1 MSRSLDRRAMFA
13 MLSAALPLK
22 AWAGAKQGAKL
33 KILILCTGNSC
44 RSQMTEALLKS
55 FDPRL
60 EVHSAGTA
68 PSDRVH
74 PYAIRAMSEVGIDI
88 SGSRPKNADQ
98 FLAQP
103 FDYVITVC
111 DEADKN
117 CPYFTGKVG
126 KRMHIGFPDPAAAT
140 GSDEEILA
148 VFRKTRDEIRA
159 RFRELYDQEI
169 KARLS

>member
-1 MSRSLDRRAMFA
+1 LFA
-13 MLSAALPLK
+13 ILSAALPLNF
-22 AWAGAKQGAKL
+22 WAAARQGVKL

-44 RSQMTEALLKS
+44 RSQMTEAWLKS

-60 EVHSAGTA
+60 EVHSAGIA
-68 PSDRVH
+68 PADRIN
-74 PYAIRAMSEVGIDI
+74 PYAVRAMNEVGIDI
-88 SGSRPKNADQ
+88 SGGRPKNADQ

-117 CPYFTGKVG
+117 CPYFSGKVG
-126 KRMHIGFPDPAAAT
+126 KRVHIGFPDPAAAT

-148 VFRKTRDEIRA
+148 VFRKTRDDIRA
-159 RFRELYDQEI
+159 RFRELYEREI
-169 KARLS
+169 KAQLG